1 MLPPWPHGATKSS
14 PSFVGNVHM
23 QGVVFES
30 RWLLR
35 AYPIRSAAVI
45 MAAAFA
51 LSAGLGVVRQILLG
65 ATFGDGVEVAAYYAA
80 ARLPETLINLVA
92 GGALVAA
99 LVPLLVELP
108 QRAEQQ
114 RLLNVV
120 TSVTMVGV
128 ALATV
133 VGLLATGWFVR
144 VVLMPEAD
152 VALQAHTITLTRVL
166 LFQPLLLALA
176 SIIGA
181 LLTVERRFALIALA
195 YVSHNITILLGIGA
209 AWYWPWI
216 GIYGPTVGLL
226 LAAVLKAA
234 IVWLGLHW
242 LNGTMRWQWDLHHPM
257 LKRALWLAAPT
268 ALSVTVNYAGSIVD
282 TSFATRIGV
291 TTVAAIYSAWLL
303 ADMPAR
309 LIGSAIGQAAFPQ
322 LAQAIADG
330 DLIVARRTF
339 VRVAVV
345 AVVLTLPIIVL
356 LLWAGRA
363 GIAFVLERG
372 AFDQAAGDRT
382 FAVLQ
387 WYILGLPA
395 FVLTELSSRMLN
407 AMHDTHTPLAT
418 NVTQLTAK
426 WAVLNGWGL
435 GWGVV
440 AVPIAHVMTC
450 YGETALLLTM
460 VWRRLRQLRNECK
473 KTPK

>member
-1 MLPPWPHGATKSS
+1 
-14 PSFVGNVHM
+14 
-23 QGVVFES
+23 
-30 RWLLR
+30 
-35 AYPIRSAAVI
+35 
-45 MAAAFA
+45 
-51 LSAGLGVVRQILLG
+51 
-65 ATFGDGVEVAAYYAA
+65 
-80 ARLPETLINLVA
+80 
-92 GGALVAA
+92 
-99 LVPLLVELP
+99 
-108 QRAEQQ
+108 
-114 RLLNVV
+114 
-120 TSVTMVGV
+120 
-128 ALATV
+128 
-133 VGLLATGWFVR
+133 
-144 VVLMPEAD
+144 
-152 VALQAHTITLTRVL
+152 L

>member
-1 MLPPWPHGATKSS
+1 MRRLA
-14 PSFVGNVHM
+14 FV
-23 QGVVFES
+23 QP
-30 RWLLR
+30 WLLR
-35 AYPIRSAAVI
+35 AYSIRSAAVI
-45 MAAAFA
+45 MAAALA
-51 LSAGLGVVRQILLG
+51 LSAGLGMVRQILLG
-65 ATFGDGVEVAAYYAA
+65 ATFGDGGEIAAYYAA

-99 LVPLLVELP
+99 LVPLLVQIP
-108 QRAEQQ
+108 DRDAQQ
-114 RLLNVV
+114 RFLNVV
-120 TSVTMVGV
+120 ASVTMVGV
-128 ALATV
+128 ILAIMMGFV
-133 VGLLATGWFVR
+133 AADWFVR
-144 VVLMPEAD
+144 VVLMPAAD
-152 VALQAHTITLTRVL
+152 PALQARTTTLTRIL

-195 YVSHNITILLGIGA
+195 YVSHNVTILLGIGV
-209 AWYWPWI
+209 AWYWPGI

-226 LAAVLKAA
+226 LAAVFKVG
-234 IVWLGLHW
+234 IIWMGLRW
-242 LNGTMRWQWDLHHPM
+242 LNGTLFWQWDLHHPM
-257 LKRALWLAAPT
+257 LRRALWLAAPT

-322 LAQAIADG
+322 FAHAIAAH
-330 DLIVARRTF
+330 DLVMARRTF
-339 VRVAVV
+339 VRVALV
-345 AVVLTLPIIVL
+345 AVLLTLPVIIVV
-356 LLWAGRA
+356 WWVGRT
-363 GIAFVLERG
+363 GIAFALERG

-418 NVTQLTAK
+418 NITQLTTK

-435 GWGVV
+435 SWGVV
-440 AVPIAHVMTC
+440 AVPIAHIVTC
-450 YGETALLLTM
+450 YGETALLLGM
-460 VWRRLRQLRNECK
+460 VWRRLHQLRNECK

>member
-1 MLPPWPHGATKSS
+1 MRWWALVQP
-14 PSFVGNVHM
+14 
-23 QGVVFES
+23 
-30 RWLLR
+30 WLLR

-51 LSAGLGVVRQILLG
+51 LSAGLGMVRQILLG
-65 ATFGDGVEVAAYYAA
+65 ATFGDGSEIAAYYAA

-108 QRAEQQ
+108 DRTAQQ
-114 RLLNVV
+114 RVLNVIA
-120 TSVTMVGV
+120 SVTMVGV
-128 ALATV
+128 AVTTV
-133 VGLLATGWFVR
+133 VGILATDWFVR
-144 VVLMPEAD
+144 VVLMPAAD
-152 VALQAHTITLTRVL
+152 PALQARTTTLTRIL

-195 YVSHNITILLGIGA
+195 YVSHNMTILLGIGA
-209 AWYWPWI
+209 AWYWPAI
-216 GIYGPTVGLL
+216 GIYGPTIGLL
-226 LAAVLKAA
+226 MAAVLKVG

-242 LNGTMRWQWDLHHPM
+242 LNGSLRWQWDAHHPM
-257 LKRALWLAAPT
+257 LRRALWLAAPT
-268 ALSVTVNYAGSIVD
+268 ALSVTVNYAGSIID

-303 ADMPAR
+303 ADMPVR

-322 LAQAIADG
+322 FAHAIATR
-330 DLIVARRTF
+330 DLVTARRTF
-339 VRVAVV
+339 VRVAVI
-345 AVVLTLPIIVL
+345 AVLLTLPVILVL
-356 LLWAGRA
+356 LVAGRA
-363 GIAFVLERG
+363 GIALILERG

-418 NVTQLTAK
+418 NVTQLSVK

-435 GWGVV
+435 GWGIV
-440 AVPIAHVMTC
+440 AVPIAHVATC
-450 YGETALLLTM
+450 YGETALLLGM
-460 VWRRLRQLRNECK
+460 VWRRLHQLRNECK
-473 KTPK
+473 QTPK